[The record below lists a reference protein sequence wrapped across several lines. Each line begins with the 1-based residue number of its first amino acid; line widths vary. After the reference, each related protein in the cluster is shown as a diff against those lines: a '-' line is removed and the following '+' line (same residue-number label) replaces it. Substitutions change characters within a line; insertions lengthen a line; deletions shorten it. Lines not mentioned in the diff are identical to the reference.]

1 MITYERSFICLFVW
15 GYCLTAF
22 ADSDMPFTLDEHDS
36 DVVVQAQAHI
46 ISAAQAQAVA
56 QLFKALSDPTRVRLI
71 SLLSTHELC
80 VHTIV
85 EVMGM
90 TQSAISHQL
99 QTLRVLRVVRSRK
112 EGKHVYYTLS
122 DSHIGDLFKQG
133 VAQIQHG

>member
-1 MITYERSFICLFVW
+1 M
-15 GYCLTAF
+15 TAF
-22 ADSDMPFTLDEHDS
+22 ASSDMPFTTDEHDR
-36 DVVVQAQAHI
+36 DVVDQAQAHI
-46 ISAAQAQAVA
+46 VSAAQAHAVA

-99 QTLRVLRVVRSRK
+99 QTLRALRVVRSRK

-133 VAQIQHG
+133 IAHIQHG